1 MLLRERSSMGKRIRI
16 INEPSDIVPLL
27 RAFGTESHKKVFDC
41 LQTGWKTEEDIQKE
55 IGFSPVESLRI
66 LKKSG
71 FVESKW
77 RMPLPGKTP
86 EKEFH
91 SSYSRVQVNFE
102 CSVEDLSDM
111 IMVTF
116 KSDNELRKYLD
127 LIEKEVKAGNQSM
140 NGLQRV
146 IDKSIMYIRAV
157 ARRSPILTVKG
168 QRIEMFGE
176 TE

>member
-1 MLLRERSSMGKRIRI
+1 MGKRIRI

-27 RAFGTESHKKVFDC
+27 RAFGTESHKRVFDC
-41 LQTGWKTEEDIQKE
+41 LQTGWKTDKE
-55 IGFSPVESLRI
+55 IETEVGFNPDESLKI

-77 RMPLPGKTP
+77 RMPEPGKKP
-86 EKEFH
+86 EKEYH

-116 KSDNELRKYLD
+116 KSDNELRNDLD
-127 LIEKEVKAGNQSM
+127 LIEKEVKSGNQSM

-157 ARRSPILTVKG
+157 ARRSQVLTVKG
-168 QRIEMFGE
+168 QRIEVSGE

>member
-1 MLLRERSSMGKRIRI
+1 MGKRTRI

-27 RAFGTESHKKVFDC
+27 RAFGSDTHKKVFDC
-41 LQTGWKTEEDIQKE
+41 MQDGWKTEKE
-55 IGFSPVESLRI
+55 IEKEVGFKPHESLDV

-77 RMPLPGKTP
+77 RMPQPGKTP
-86 EKEFH
+86 EKEYH
-91 SSYSRVQVNFE
+91 SSYSRVQVNFQ

-116 KSDNELRKYLD
+116 KSDSELRDYLD
-127 LIEKEVKAGNQSM
+127 VIEREVRSGNQSM

-146 IDKSIMYIRAV
+146 VDKSIMFIRAV
-157 ARRSPILTVKG
+157 ARRSNILSVKG
-168 QRIEMFGE
+168 QRIEMLGE
-176 TE
+176 AE

>member
-1 MLLRERSSMGKRIRI
+1 MGKRTRI

-27 RAFGTESHKKVFDC
+27 RAFGSDNHKKVFDC
-41 LQTGWKTEEDIQKE
+41 MQNGWKTEEE
-55 IGFSPVESLRI
+55 IEKDVGFKPHESLDI

-77 RMPLPGKTP
+77 RMPQPGQMP
-86 EKEFH
+86 EKEYH
-91 SSYSRVQVNFE
+91 SSYSKVQVNFQ
-102 CSVEDLSDM
+102 CTVEDLSDM

-116 KSDNELRKYLD
+116 KSDNEIRNYID
-127 LIEKEVKAGNQSM
+127 LIEKEVKSGNQSM

-146 IDKSIMYIRAV
+146 VDKSIMFIRAV
-157 ARRSPILTVKG
+157 ARRSNILLVKG
-168 QRIEMFGE
+168 QRIELFGE

>member
-1 MLLRERSSMGKRIRI
+1 MGKRTRI

-27 RAFGTESHKKVFDC
+27 RAFGSDTHKKVFDC
-41 LQTGWKTEEDIQKE
+41 LQDGWKTEKE
-55 IGFSPVESLRI
+55 IEKEVEFKPHESLDV

-77 RMPLPGKTP
+77 RMPQPGRTP
-86 EKEFH
+86 EKEYH
-91 SSYSRVQVNFE
+91 SSYSKVQVNFQ

-116 KSDNELRKYLD
+116 KSDSELRNYLD
-127 LIEKEVKAGNQSM
+127 VIEREVRSGNQSM

-146 IDKSIMYIRAV
+146 VDKSIMFIRAV
-157 ARRSPILTVKG
+157 ARRSNILSVKG
-168 QRIEMFGE
+168 QRIEMLGE
-176 TE
+176 AE

>member
-1 MLLRERSSMGKRIRI
+1 MGKRIRI

-27 RAFGTESHKKVFDC
+27 RAFGIDSHKKAFEC
-41 LQTGWKTEEDIQKE
+41 IQTGWKTSDEIEKE
-55 IGFSPVESLRI
+55 IGFDPTESLGI

-77 RMPLPGKTP
+77 RMPQPGQKP

-116 KSDNELRKYLD
+116 KSDNELRNYLD

-168 QRIEMFGE
+168 QRIEIFGE

>member
-1 MLLRERSSMGKRIRI
+1 MGKRTRI

-27 RAFGTESHKKVFDC
+27 RAFGSDSYKKVFDC
-41 LQTGWKTEEDIQKE
+41 LQDGWKTEKE
-55 IGFSPVESLRI
+55 IEKEVGFKPRESLDV

-77 RMPLPGKTP
+77 RMPQPGKTP
-86 EKEFH
+86 EKEYH
-91 SSYSRVQVNFE
+91 SSYSRIQVNFQ

-116 KSDNELRKYLD
+116 KSDSELRNYLD
-127 LIEKEVKAGNQSM
+127 VIEREVKSGNQSM

-146 IDKSIMYIRAV
+146 VDKSMMFIRAV
-157 ARRSPILTVKG
+157 ARRSPILAVKG
-168 QRIEMFGE
+168 QRIEMLGE
-176 TE
+176 AE

>member
-1 MLLRERSSMGKRIRI
+1 MGKRIRI

-27 RAFGTESHKKVFDC
+27 RAFGTETHKKVFDC
-41 LQTGWKTEEDIQKE
+41 LQNGWKTEEELEKE
-55 IGFSPVESLRI
+55 VGFETHESLMT

-77 RMPLPGKTP
+77 RMPQPGQKP
-86 EKEFH
+86 EKEYH

-116 KSDNELRKYLD
+116 KSDTDLRDYLEI
-127 LIEKEVKAGNQSM
+127 IEKEVKGGNQSM
-140 NGLQRV
+140 NGLQRI
-146 IDKSIMYIRAV
+146 IDKSIMFIRAV

-168 QRIEMFGE
+168 QRIELFGE

>member
-1 MLLRERSSMGKRIRI
+1 MGKRIRI

-27 RAFGTESHKKVFDC
+27 RAFGIESHKKVFES
-41 LQTGWKTEEDIQKE
+41 LQTGWKTDEDIEKE
-55 IGFSPVESLRI
+55 VGFNPTESLGI

-77 RMPLPGKTP
+77 RMPQPGKKP
-86 EKEFH
+86 EKEYH

-116 KSDNELRKYLD
+116 KTDNELRNYLD

-168 QRIEMFGE
+168 QRIEIFGD

>member
-1 MLLRERSSMGKRIRI
+1 MGKRTRI

-27 RAFGTESHKKVFDC
+27 RAFGSENHKKVFDC
-41 LQTGWKTEEDIQKE
+41 LQNGWKTEDDIEKE
-55 IGFSPVESLRI
+55 VGFKPQESLII

-77 RMPLPGKTP
+77 RMPQPGKMP
-86 EKEFH
+86 EKEYH
-91 SSYSRVQVNFE
+91 SSYSRVQVNFQ

-116 KSDNELRKYLD
+116 KSDSELRSYLEA
-127 LIEKEVKAGNQSM
+127 IEKEVKSGNQSM

-146 IDKSIMYIRAV
+146 IDKSLMFIRAV

-168 QRIEMFGE
+168 QRIEMLGE
-176 TE
+176 AE